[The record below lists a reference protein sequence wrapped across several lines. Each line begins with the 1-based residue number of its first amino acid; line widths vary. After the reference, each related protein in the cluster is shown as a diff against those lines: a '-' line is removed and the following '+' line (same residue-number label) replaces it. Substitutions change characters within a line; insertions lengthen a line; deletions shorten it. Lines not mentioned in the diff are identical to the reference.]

1 MRQYKLLYNQ
11 LMDIIIESKNFHCT
25 IAFYLK
31 YGKIVPN
38 ISKYIL
44 HLVKVDIFL

>member
-11 LMDIIIESKNFHCT
+11 LMDIVIESKN
-25 IAFYLK
+25 L
-31 YGKIVPN
+31 IVPN
-38 ISKYIL
+38 ITKYIL